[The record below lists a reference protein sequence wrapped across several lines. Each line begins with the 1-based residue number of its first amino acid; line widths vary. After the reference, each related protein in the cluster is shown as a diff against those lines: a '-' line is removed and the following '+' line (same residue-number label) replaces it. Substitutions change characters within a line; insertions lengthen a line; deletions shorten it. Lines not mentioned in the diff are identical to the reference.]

1 MKIEAKTTLNK
12 IRVLLN
18 KDMKLAQMKL
28 EDGVTVLEAEE
39 FLPEYSVGIVA
50 EDGIVALEVGV
61 YTLEDG
67 QVLTVEETG
76 VIASV
81 EDAATEEEATEEV
94 APEEATPE
102 AETEMAAPVKKT
114 VESVTKETFFSKE
127 EADVLISKVEELE
140 MSISNKDI
148 EIEALKNSL
157 ELAETPSK
165 TVHNPEAKNIN
176 MSSVSNQSLLEFL
189 NSNK

>member
-28 EDGVTVLEAEE
+28 EDGVTILEAEE

-67 QVLTVEETG
+67 RVLTVETLG

-81 EDAATEEEATEEV
+81 EEASTEEDATEEV
-94 APEEATPE
+94 TEEATPE
-102 AETEMAAPVKKT
+102 AEAEMAAPVKKT

-127 EADVLISKVEELE
+127 EADVLIAKVEELE

-157 ELAETPSK
+157 ELSETPSK
-165 TVHNPEAKNIN
+165 TVHNPEAKNVN
-176 MSSVSNQSLLEFL
+176 LSSVSNQSLLEFL

>member
-28 EDGVTVLEAEE
+28 EDGVTILEAEE

-81 EDAATEEEATEEV
+81 EDAPTEEEATEE
-94 APEEATPE
+94 ATEEIASET
-102 AETEMAAPVKKT
+102 ETEMAAPVKKT

-157 ELAETPSK
+157 ELAETPVK

-176 MSSVSNQSLLEFL
+176 LSTVSNQSLLEFL

>member
-28 EDGVTVLEAEE
+28 EDGVTILEAEE

-81 EDAATEEEATEEV
+81 EDAPTEEEATEE
-94 APEEATPE
+94 ATEEIASET
-102 AETEMAAPVKKT
+102 ETEMAAPVKKT

-157 ELAETPSK
+157 ELAETPVK

>member
-28 EDGVTVLEAEE
+28 EDGVTILEAEE

-81 EDAATEEEATEEV
+81 EDTATEEETTEETT
-94 APEEATPE
+94 EEIAPE

-148 EIEALKNSL
+148 EIEALKSSL
-157 ELAETPSK
+157 ELAETPAK

>member
-39 FLPEYSVGIVA
+39 FLPEYSVGIVS

-67 QVLTVEETG
+67 QVLTVEKTG

-81 EDAATEEEATEEV
+81 EDAPTEEEATEEV
-94 APEEATPE
+94 APEEVAPE
-102 AETEMAAPVKKT
+102 AETEMATPVKKT

-148 EIEALKNSL
+148 EIEALKSSL
-157 ELAETPSK
+157 ELAETPVK

-176 MSSVSNQSLLEFL
+176 LSTVSNQSLLEFL

>member
-28 EDGVTVLEAEE
+28 EDGVTILEAEE

-81 EDAATEEEATEEV
+81 EDAPTEEEATEEV

-148 EIEALKNSL
+148 EIEALKSSL
-157 ELAETPSK
+157 ELAETPVK

>member
-81 EDAATEEEATEEV
+81 EEAATEEEATEEAPV
-94 APEEATPE
+94 APET
-102 AETEMAAPVKKT
+102 ETEMAAPVKKT

-148 EIEALKNSL
+148 EIEALKSSL
-157 ELAETPSK
+157 ELAETPVK

>member
-28 EDGVTVLEAEE
+28 EDGVTILEAEE
-39 FLPEYSVGIVA
+39 FLPEYSVGIVS

-67 QVLTVEETG
+67 NVLTVEEAG
-76 VIASV
+76 VIASIEEAV
-81 EDAATEEEATEEV
+81 TEEEATEETVEEV
-94 APEEATPE
+94 APEAE
-102 AETEMAAPVKKT
+102 AEMAKPVKKT

-140 MSISNKDI
+140 MSITNKDI

-157 ELAETPSK
+157 ELSETPSK
-165 TVHNPEAKNIN
+165 TVHNPEAKNVN
-176 MSSVSNQSLLEFL
+176 LSSVSNQSLLEFL

>member
-28 EDGVTVLEAEE
+28 EDGVTILEAEE

-81 EDAATEEEATEEV
+81 EDAPTEEEATEEV

-157 ELAETPSK
+157 ELAETPAK

>member
-39 FLPEYSVGIVA
+39 FLPDYSVGIVA

-67 QVLTVEETG
+67 QILTVEEAG
-76 VIASV
+76 IIASV
-81 EDAATEEEATEEV
+81 EEAVAEEVTEEVTEEV
-94 APEEATPE
+94 APE
-102 AETEMAAPVKKT
+102 AETEMKAPVKKT

-127 EADVLISKVEELE
+127 EADVLVSKIEGLE
-140 MSISNKDI
+140 MSILNKDN
-148 EIEALKNSL
+148 EIKELKNSL
-157 ELAETPSK
+157 ELAETPTK
-165 TVHNPEAKNIN
+165 TVHNPEANGSK
-176 MSSVSNQSLLEFL
+176 SSSFMNGSLLEFL
-189 NSNK
+189 NNK

>member
-28 EDGVTVLEAEE
+28 EDGVTILEAEE

-81 EDAATEEEATEEV
+81 EDAPTEEEATEE
-94 APEEATPE
+94 ATEEIASET
-102 AETEMAAPVKKT
+102 ETEMAAPVKKT

-157 ELAETPSK
+157 ELAETPAK

>member
-39 FLPEYSVGIVA
+39 FLPDYSVGIVA
-50 EDGIVALEVGV
+50 EEGIVALEVGV

-67 QVLTVEETG
+67 QVLTVEESG
-76 VIASV
+76 IIASV
-81 EDAATEEEATEEV
+81 EDAVSEEVTEEVTEEV
-94 APEEATPE
+94 APEAE
-102 AETEMAAPVKKT
+102 AEMKAPVKKT

-127 EADVLISKVEELE
+127 EADALVSKIEGLE
-140 MSISNKDI
+140 MSILNKDN
-148 EIEALKNSL
+148 EIKELKNSL
-157 ELAETPSK
+157 ELAETPTK
-165 TVHNPEAKNIN
+165 TVHNPEANDSKSANLMN
-176 MSSVSNQSLLEFL
+176 GSLLDFL
-189 NSNK
+189 NNK

>member
-1 MKIEAKTTLNK
+1 MEAKTTLNK

-28 EDGVTVLEAEE
+28 EDGVTILEAEE

-50 EDGIVALEVGV
+50 EDGIVALEVGA

-67 QVLTVEETG
+67 KVLTVEEAG
-76 VIASV
+76 VIASI
-81 EDAATEEEATEEV
+81 EEASTEEEVNEEVAEEV
-94 APEEATPE
+94 APEAEA
-102 AETEMAAPVKKT
+102 EMAAPVKKT

-127 EADVLISKVEELE
+127 EADALIAKVEELE
-140 MSISNKDI
+140 MSISNKDT
-148 EIEALKNSL
+148 EIEALKNKV

-165 TVHNPEAKNIN
+165 TVHNPEAKNVN
-176 MSSVSNQSLLEFL
+176 LSSVSNQSLLEFL